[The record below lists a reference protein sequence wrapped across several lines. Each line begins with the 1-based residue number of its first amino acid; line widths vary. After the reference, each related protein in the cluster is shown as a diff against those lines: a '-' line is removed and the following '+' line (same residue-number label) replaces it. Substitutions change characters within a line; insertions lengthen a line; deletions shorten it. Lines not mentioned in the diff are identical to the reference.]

1 MRYVQRVACPG
12 SGGRPSIHSPASAN
26 SGVPY
31 RTEAWACRAR
41 RVKTWQGYAIA
52 TESSCR
58 FGGVLSRA
66 IATTGAASPYTA
78 TSDATSSR
86 LPRSA
91 GSMCPCTQ
99 PAPDL
104 TSLYGPDEYTA
115 RTARPDF
122 FGRTPARPRA
132 LELFP
137 RKNRVRV
144 IPQGN
149 ADRSSR

>member
-31 RTEAWACRAR
+31 RTEAWRRASPR
-41 RVKTWQGYAIA
+41 RSQTWQGYAIA
-52 TESSCR
+52 TGNRLAASAACW
-58 FGGVLSRA
+58 SRA

-91 GSMCPCTQ
+91 GSMCRAHNPLG
-99 PAPDL
+99 L
-104 TSLYGPDEYTA
+104 TSLYGPDGYTA

-132 LELFP
+132 LRLFP
-137 RKNRVRV
+137 RK
-144 IPQGN
+144 
-149 ADRSSR
+149 RSRSRHSPRERGSL